1 MLPDVAEL
9 STTLDEQSPI
19 APDGSLSDV
28 ITQLVAT
35 AAGRTWWCAN
45 QVVMQAAP
53 LSIG

>member
-9 STTLDEQSPI
+9 SATLDEQPPLT
-19 APDGSLSDV
+19 PDGSLSDV

-35 AAGRTWWCAN
+35 AAGRSWRCAN